1 MKGVDNMLLFIL
13 ITKLFKEVIY
23 VVLTVVFIILA
34 ALTMLMF
41 TAGLKILGIIMMLLA
56 AWTVV
61 SFIRV
66 ALFKRK

>member
-1 MKGVDNMLLFIL
+1 MKGVDGMLLFIL
-13 ITKLFKEVIY
+13 ITKLFKEAIY
-23 VVLTVVFIILA
+23 AVLTVVFIILA

-56 AWTVV
+56 VWTVV